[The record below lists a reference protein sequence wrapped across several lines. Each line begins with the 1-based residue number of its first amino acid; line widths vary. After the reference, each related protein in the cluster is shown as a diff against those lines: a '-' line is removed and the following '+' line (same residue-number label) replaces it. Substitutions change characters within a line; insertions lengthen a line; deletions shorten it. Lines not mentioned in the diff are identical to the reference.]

1 MCRDVAKETATTVIT
16 HEGNRQVCK
25 YIVNNESQ
33 ASQKGVS
40 KMEKGK
46 AKTNSVILDLN
57 WRYLCQLM
65 VFNLGRSI
73 NKQVSAC
80 MHTHMQIE
88 LRRIYT
94 YIYVHRCMHVH
105 THMASAY
112 CKCYFLK
119 TSKSISY
126 EMLTL
131 VICGMPK

>member
-1 MCRDVAKETATTVIT
+1 MAKETATMVIT

-40 KMEKGK
+40 KMERGK

-57 WRYLCQLM
+57 WKYLCQLM
-65 VFNLGRSI
+65 VFNLGRS
-73 NKQVSAC
+73 VSAC

-105 THMASAY
+105 THMGSAY
-112 CKCYFLK
+112 GKCYFLK
-119 TSKSISY
+119 NIKIH
-126 EMLTL
+126 
-131 VICGMPK
+131 II